1 MLTIMKKITERKFN
15 FLLGMLFTFCSFT
28 VSGKGTPGKHF
39 TASPPDQVVTGR
51 ITDATSGS
59 PLAGAT
65 VNVLNT
71 DRSTTTDIDGKFS
84 ISIVNEKSV
93 LVVSYIGYTG
103 QQIVIGNR
111 KALVIKMESASAD
124 LQQVV
129 VVGYGTQKQKD
140 VTGSVKSLKVEGF
153 NRGIINS
160 PEQLLQGKVAGVN
173 VVSASGEPGGPQGIT
188 IRGPGGIRT
197 GNTPLFVVDGVALDN
212 SSTGGGNPLNFLNPQ
227 DIESIDVLKDASASA
242 IYGSRG
248 ANGVVLIT
256 TKRGKAGV
264 NTLTYTGSL
273 GISNLAR
280 KLPVFS
286 TAEYKQQ
293 VVSAGGTLD
302 DKGGNT
308 DWQKEITRTAYTQNH
323 NVSLSGGA
331 NKLTYYAS
339 FGMQKQQGIIK
350 YNNFDRYTGRFNA
363 TQKFLEDKLT
373 IEANLTATSTYNLR
387 PPIQGVIGDAISN
400 NPTYPAYDASGNP
413 AQYQAINNPLQ
424 SFTLDKEITKINR
437 VLGNITG
444 TLKLTKDLNYKLTF
458 GVDNSTGT
466 RDVQALPAVTP
477 QRDGRLETYYTT
489 NRNILVENYLTYT
502 HSFGDHNISALG
514 GYSYQK
520 FFLQGRNYSINK
532 FPITPVEPQ
541 YNPSYGQ
548 ELTLANNAPGGYAQE
563 NEQQSFFGRINYA
576 YKNKY
581 LATANFRADGSTR
594 FGGNNKYGYFPSFS
608 LGWKVSEEDF
618 MKNSI
623 FSNLKLRAGWG
634 QTGNQEIPNKI
645 TQASFTSSTAAA
657 NTYPLYGTGAY
668 SAGLIYTRL
677 ANPDLQWEVS
687 TQTNVGLDFG
697 LFKGR
702 LNGSIDVFNKNTN
715 NILLFLPP
723 GDPIQPTDNYWAN
736 IKDMNIN
743 NKGLE
748 IDLEYRVNSN
758 NGIRYSIGGNLTLL
772 SNKVTKSPLS
782 LIPSGYASGSGLT
795 ASPVNGYIND
805 QPIGTFYLKDW
816 TGLDA
821 NGFSTFRDVDKD
833 GIITDKDRIAAGTA
847 LPNKLYSINGSIG
860 YKGFDLVVNFNG
872 VAGNKIYDNTANAYF
887 YKLKISKGVNVT
899 PDAVAYP
906 NESVSNSAPISTRYL
921 KNGAY
926 FRLNNVALGYN
937 FNPTKLGISRWITAL
952 RLSVTAQNLFVIT
965 KYNGYDPEVNIDR
978 SSGGVLSYGID
989 YLSYPKARSLIF
1001 GLNVSF

>member
-1 MLTIMKKITERKFN
+1 MKKITTILGALIG
-15 FLLGMLFTFCSFT
+15 LLLAFGSYASPGKGATKHFTSPPDKT
-28 VSGKGTPGKHF
+28 ITGHITDAVSGK
-39 TASPPDQVVTGR
+39 
-51 ITDATSGS
+51 

-65 VNVLNT
+65 VSVKGT
-71 DRSTTTDIDGKFS
+71 KRTTSTNADGQFSISVIDGK
-84 ISIVNEKSV
+84 SV
-93 LVVSYIGYTG
+93 LFISYVGYTT
-103 QQIVIGNR
+103 QEV
-111 KALVIKMESASAD
+111 LVGDKSSIEIKMESASAD

-129 VVGYGTQKQKD
+129 VVGYGTQRKKD
-140 VTGSVKSLKVEGF
+140 VTGSVKSLKSEDF
-153 NRGIINS
+153 NKGIITS

-173 VVSASGEPGGPQGIT
+173 VTSASGEPGGALSIT

-212 SSTGGGNPLNFLNPQ
+212 SSTGGSGDPLNFLNPQ
-227 DIESIDVLKDASASA
+227 DIESYDILKDASASA

-248 ANGVVLIT
+248 ANGVVIIT
-256 TKRGKAGV
+256 TKKGKAGA

-286 TAEYKQQ
+286 TSEYKTQ
-293 VVSAGGTLD
+293 VVKAGGTLD

-339 FGMQKQQGIIK
+339 FGMQKQQGILK
-350 YNNFDRYTGRFNA
+350 YSNADRYTGRFNA
-363 TQKFLEDKLT
+363 TQKFLEDRLT
-373 IEANLTATSTYNLR
+373 VDVNLTATSTYTLR
-387 PPIQGVIGDAISN
+387 PPQGVIGDAISN
-400 NPTYPAYDASGNP
+400 NPTYPAYDANGNP
-413 AQYQAINNPLQ
+413 AQYTAINNPLQ

-444 TLKLTKDLNYKLTF
+444 TLKLTKDLNYKMTF

-466 RDVQALPAVTP
+466 RDVQALPATTP
-477 QRDGRLETYYTT
+477 QRDGRLETYYNT
-489 NRNILVENYLTYT
+489 NRNILIEHYLNYT
-502 HSFGDHNISALG
+502 HTFGDHNINALA

-520 FFLQGRNYSINK
+520 FFLQTRGYSINK
-532 FPITPVEPQ
+532 FPITTVEPQ

-548 ELTLANNAPGGYAQE
+548 ELTLANNAPTGSAQE
-563 NEQQSFFGRINYA
+563 NEQQSFFGRINYG

-581 LATANFRADGSTR
+581 LATLNFRADGSTR
-594 FGGNNKYGYFPSFS
+594 FGGNNKYGYFPAFS
-608 LGWKVSEEDF
+608 LGWKIDEENF
-618 MKNSI
+618 MKNSA
-623 FSNLKLRAGWG
+623 FTTLKLRAGWG

-645 TQASFTSSTAAA
+645 TQATFTASTAAA

-687 TQTNVGLDFG
+687 TQTDIGIDFG
-697 LFKGR
+697 LFKGH
-702 LNGSIDVFNKNTN
+702 LNGTIDLFNKNTN
-715 NILLFLPP
+715 NILLNLPP
-723 GDPIQPTDNYWAN
+723 GDPIQPTSKYWAN

-743 NKGLE
+743 NKGIE
-748 IDLEYRVNSN
+748 FDLEYRVNSEK
-758 NGIRYSIGGNLTLL
+758 GIRYSIGGNLTLI
-772 SNKVTKSPLS
+772 SNKVTKSPLT
-782 LIPSGYASGSGLT
+782 LIPSGYAQGSGLT
-795 ASPVNGYIND
+795 ASPVNGYLND
-805 QPIGTFYLKDW
+805 QPIGTFYLKEW

-821 NGFSTFRDVDKD
+821 SGFNTFRDVDKD
-833 GIITDKDRIAAGTA
+833 GIITDKDRVAAGTA
-847 LPNKLYSINGSIG
+847 LPNKMYGINGTIG
-860 YKGFDLVVNFNG
+860 YKNFDLAVNFNG

-887 YKLKISKGVNVT
+887 YKLKISKGVNTT
-899 PDAVAYP
+899 PEAVAYP

-921 KNGAY
+921 KSGAY

-937 FNPTKLGISRWITAL
+937 FNTTKLGIKRWVTAL

-965 KYNGYDPEVNIDR
+965 KYNGYDPEVNADR
-978 SSGGVLSYGID
+978 STGDGVLSYGID
-989 YLSYPKARSLIF
+989 YLSYPKARSIIF

>member
-1 MLTIMKKITERKFN
+1 MKKITTIWFG
-15 FLLGMLFTFCSFT
+15 LLMGLLLTLCSFAGY
-28 VSGKGTPGKHF
+28 GKGTPAKRF
-39 TASPPDQVVTGR
+39 MSPPDIKGR
-51 ITDATSGS
+51 ITDATSGK
-59 PLAGAT
+59 PLSGAT
-65 VNVLNT
+65 IAVKNT
-71 DRSTTTDIDGKFS
+71 KKTTVSDADGNFS
-84 ISIVNEKSV
+84 ISGVDGKSV
-93 LVVSYIGYTG
+93 LIITYVGYTN
-103 QQIVIGNR
+103 QQVVVAD
-111 KALVIKMESASAD
+111 KTFVDIKLEAASAD

-129 VVGYGTQKQKD
+129 VVGYGTQNKKD
-140 VTGSVKSLKVEGF
+140 ITGAVKSLKVESF

-173 VVSASGEPGGPQGIT
+173 VTSASGEPGGTQSIT

-212 SSTGGGNPLNFLNPQ
+212 SSTGGSVNPLNFLNPQ

-256 TKRGKAGV
+256 TKKGKAGV
-264 NTLTYTGSL
+264 NTLTYNGSL
-273 GISNLAR
+273 GISSLAR

-286 TAEYKQQ
+286 AAEYKTQ
-293 VVSAGGTLD
+293 VVKAGGTLD

-350 YNNFDRYTGRFNA
+350 FNNADRYTGRFNV
-363 TQKFLEDKLT
+363 TQRFLEDRLT
-373 IEANLTATSTYNLR
+373 VEANLTATSTYNLR

-400 NPTYPAYDASGNP
+400 NPTYPARDANGNP

-437 VLGNITG
+437 VLGNITS
-444 TLKLTKDLNYKLTF
+444 TLKLISDLNYKLTF
-458 GVDNSTGT
+458 GVDNATGT
-466 RDVQALPAVTP
+466 RDVQALPATTP

-489 NRNILVENYLTYT
+489 NRNILVENYLTYAHT
-502 HSFGDHNISALG
+502 FGDHNFNALA

-532 FPITPVEPQ
+532 FPISPIEPQ
-541 YNPSYGQ
+541 YNPGTGT

-563 NEQQSFFGRINYA
+563 NEQQSFFGRINYQ

-608 LGWKVSEEDF
+608 LGWKISEEAF
-618 MKNSI
+618 LKNSA
-623 FSNLKLRAGWG
+623 FTNLKLRAGWG
-634 QTGNQEIPNKI
+634 QTGNQEIPNKL
-645 TQASFTSSTAAA
+645 TLASYTTSVSAA
-657 NTYPLYGTGAY
+657 NSYPLYGTGAY
-668 SAGLIYTRL
+668 PSGLVYIRL

-697 LFKGR
+697 FLKGK
-702 LNGSIDVFNKNTN
+702 LNGSIDLFNKNTN
-715 NILLFLPP
+715 NILLLIPP
-723 GDPIQPTDNYWAN
+723 GDPIQPVDNYYSN

-743 NKGLE
+743 NKGVE
-748 IDLEYRVNSN
+748 IDLEYRVNSE
-758 NGIRYSIGGNLTLL
+758 NGFRYSIGGNLTLI

-795 ASPVNGYIND
+795 ASPVNGYLND

-821 NGFSTFRDVDKD
+821 NGISTFRDVDKD

-847 LPNKLYSINGSIG
+847 LPNKTYSLNGSVG
-860 YKGFDLVVNFNG
+860 YKGFDLVINFNG
-872 VAGNKIYDNTANAYF
+872 VSGNKIYDNTANASF
-887 YKLKISKGVNVT
+887 YKLKISKGVNTT
-899 PDAVAYP
+899 PEAVAYP

-937 FNPTKLGISRWITAL
+937 FNPTKLGLNRWVTAL

-978 SSGGVLSYGID
+978 SSNSVLSYGID
-989 YLSYPKARSLIF
+989 YLSYPKARSIIF